1 MRVDNVRNAE
11 NFKMFSKNYGNIST
25 SGPNINLKM
34 LSENYDSISTVWTTE
49 RDLRSDIKSTATVCR

>member
-34 LSENYDSISTVWTTE
+34 LSENYDSISTV
-49 RDLRSDIKSTATVCR
+49 